1 MRLCAPLPAAPVA
14 AQPKHSMLKLS
25 LLVATLA
32 QSALAAPRAS
42 TCVAYPSKCSR
53 PDKNMTSDDQA
64 LRTQVCQQAGT
75 EQPTGRCIPFNDAG
89 APGGNFTCS
98 CCGNALFAASQW
110 YDASTGWPA
119 FKTTLGPQ
127 VRRGPLCAAL
137 LLLLLLVVLLLL
149 LVVLVMVLVVVVLLL
164 LLRPLLLTLG
174 SRASRPS
181 ARPPPPR

>member
-127 VRRGPLCAAL
+127 VRRALRGAAAAAAAGAG
-137 LLLLLLVVLLLL
+137 VGGAADVSSGGGGGGGAAADAAAGG
-149 LVVLVMVLVVVVLLL
+149 
-164 LLRPLLLTLG
+164 RCY
-174 SRASRPS
+174 
-181 ARPPPPR
+181 

>member
-1 MRLCAPLPAAPVA
+1 MDRPV
-14 AQPKHSMLKLS
+14 QVLKLA

-42 TCVAYPSKCSR
+42 TCVGYPSKCSR

-137 LLLLLLVVLLLL
+137 LLLL
-149 LVVLVMVLVVVVLLL
+149 VVLVMVLVVVVLLL